1 METEK
6 EEEHTIHVLSEV
18 QQYLKEKNAIKLR
31 ELSDH
36 TIHSASIIQEAG
48 SITLAVL
55 VYTLSKL
62 IERGDNQKLPQWDRV
77 EKDISLIFTQAI
89 NDIKNKRSYE
99 KGLIKARE
107 LLETCSPDFR
117 SYIRDVLRKAAINKG
132 SKIYEHGISLEQ
144 TTKLLGLTLWE
155 LSEYVGQRNVGENIQ
170 NLTIDTKKRA
180 QIAQE
185 FFS

>member
-18 QQYLKEKNAIKLR
+18 HQQLREKNAIKLR

-36 TIHSASIIQEAG
+36 TIHAASTIQDPG

-62 IERGDNQKLPQWDRV
+62 IERGDNQKLPQWNRI
-77 EKDISLIFTQAI
+77 ERDISLIITQAI
-89 NDIKNKRSYE
+89 NDIKNKRPYD
-99 KGLIKARE
+99 KKLIKARE
-107 LLETCSPDFR
+107 LLEMLSPNFK
-117 SYIRDVLRKAAINKG
+117 SYIQDVLRKAAINKG

-144 TTKLLGLTLWE
+144 TAKLLGLTLWE
-155 LSEYVGQRNVGENIQ
+155 LSEYVGQRNIGENIQ
-170 NLTIDTKKRA
+170 NLTMNTKKRA
-180 QIAQE
+180 QTAQE